1 MLRDDALPSLKWRVR
16 AHLFLDFRMALPVR
30 SLLGAVLLFAVT
42 SCEES
47 PTGPNGGPLVLGDAV
62 RIQGQGGSVKTFTV
76 EVPSGTGSL
85 LIQAFAGSG
94 DADMYV
100 TFGAPPP
107 ATGPFDCYS
116 ESLSED
122 EECHIDDPAAG
133 TWYVSIV
140 GYTSYSGVDLVA
152 SLGAGT
158 GAIALQ
164 NGIAVADISGALNSA
179 RLYSI
184 VVPEGATQLGVELIG
199 PNGDADLYVR
209 RGAPPTL
216 VSYNCASADTDSN
229 ELCAVGLPAA
239 GRWYI
244 LIDGYAAY
252 TGLSVTASV
261 TAGAAQRD

>member
-1 MLRDDALPSLKWRVR
+1 MALPSFSR
-16 AHLFLDFRMALPVR
+16 
-30 SLLGAVLLFAVT
+30 LGALLLAITVAG
-42 SCEES
+42 CEKT
-47 PTGPNGGPLVLGDAV
+47 PTGPSGGPLVLGQSV
-62 RIQGQGGSVKTFTV
+62 RIQGQSGSVKTFTV

-85 LIQAFAGSG
+85 LIQALAGSG

-100 TFGAPPP
+100 TFGAAPPP
-107 ATGPFDCYS
+107 TGPFDCYS
-116 ESLSED
+116 ESFSDD

-133 TWYVSIV
+133 TWYISIV

-152 SLGAGT
+152 SLGTGT

-164 NGIAVADISGALNSA
+164 NAITVADIAGTPNSA

-184 VVPEGATQLGVELIG
+184 IVPEGATQLGVEIIG

-216 VSYNCASADTDSN
+216 VSYSCASAESN
-229 ELCAVGLPAA
+229 SEELCTVGLPAA

-252 TGLSVTASV
+252 TGLSLTATV
-261 TAGAAQRD
+261 TAGAVQRE